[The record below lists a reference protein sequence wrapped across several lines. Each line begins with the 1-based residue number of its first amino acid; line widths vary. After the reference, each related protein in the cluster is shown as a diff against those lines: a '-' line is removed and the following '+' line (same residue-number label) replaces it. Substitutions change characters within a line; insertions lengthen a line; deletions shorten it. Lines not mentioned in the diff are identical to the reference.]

1 MEVSPRCTTDKP
13 AGLDLVRSSIW
24 FEDGNVILVAASSAA
39 FKVHRGQL
47 GRHSEV
53 FQDLFSIPQPKEQA
67 LLDGC
72 FSVDLHDC
80 PSDVFHLLS
89 ALYDGL

>member
-1 MEVSPRCTTDKP
+1 MESRAAMFVQINHRRFAMTDF
-13 AGLDLVRSSIW
+13 W
-24 FEDGNVILVAASSAA
+24 FADGNVVLLARDAA

-53 FQDLFSIPQPKEQA
+53 FRDLFSLPAPTLEMI
-67 LLDGC
+67 DGC
-72 FSVDLHDC
+72 PWVELHDD
-80 PSDVFHLLS
+80 PSDVLHLLH